1 MKTREEIFD
10 VYLDFYSSD
19 IKVKKI
25 INPFYIPDEQS
36 ILDSIKSTEEKY
48 RQSLPEI
55 VLSDAEIVIV
65 SNKIKAIHSV
75 YQEEGDAILG
85 GYTHDYKWYDDF
97 LNAGKEEYILGTIQD
112 ISCGSKA
119 FCTRSD

>member
-36 ILDSIKSTEEKY
+36 ILDSIKSTEE
-48 RQSLPEI
+48 
-55 VLSDAEIVIV
+55 
-65 SNKIKAIHSV
+65 
-75 YQEEGDAILG
+75 
-85 GYTHDYKWYDDF
+85 
-97 LNAGKEEYILGTIQD
+97 
-112 ISCGSKA
+112 
-119 FCTRSD
+119 

>member
-10 VYLDFYSSD
+10 VYLNLYSSD

-25 INPFYIPDEQS
+25 INPFYVPDEQS

-55 VLSDAEIVIV
+55 ALSDSEIVIV

-75 YQEEGDAILG
+75 YQEEGDAL
-85 GYTHDYKWYDDF
+85 
-97 LNAGKEEYILGTIQD
+97 L
-112 ISCGSKA
+112 
-119 FCTRSD
+119 